1 MNIEISEAPITA
13 VVELALVPIAFKV
26 DRVLDLA
33 GQDNGGGGIVLSE
46 RGLDV
51 PYVKDYDAINCEGP
65 TQWAKRFDVS
75 KWGLIR
81 AHSNGSLV
89 GGAVV
94 AFNSADVIMLEG
106 CEDLAALWDI
116 RVSPEVRRQGIGARL
131 FHAAEVWATARGCR
145 QLKVETQ
152 NINVAACRFYA
163 QQGCVLG
170 GIQRLAYPELPD
182 EIQLLWYKDLATT
195 DPQNLRPANM
205 RLHPSAVRIVSGRG

>member
-1 MNIEISEAPITA
+1 MNIEISESPITA

-26 DRVLDLA
+26 DRVLDVA
-33 GQDNGGGGIVLSE
+33 GQDNGFGGVVLSE

-51 PYVKDYDAINCEGP
+51 PYMKDYDAINGEGP
-65 TQWAKRFDVS
+65 TQWAKRFDIS
-75 KWGLIR
+75 NWGLIQ
-81 AHSNGSLV
+81 AHSNGTLV

-94 AFNSADVIMLEG
+94 AFNSDGVIMLEG
-106 CEDLAALWDI
+106 RKDLAALWDI
-116 RVSPEVRRQGIGARL
+116 RVSPEVRRQGVGAGL

-170 GIQRLAYPELPD
+170 AIQRFAYPELPD
-182 EIQLLWYKDLATT
+182 EIQLIWHKDLSTT
-195 DPQNLRPANM
+195 DQ
-205 RLHPSAVRIVSGRG
+205 HTV

>member
-13 VVELALVPIAFKV
+13 VVELALIPIAFKV
-26 DRVLDLA
+26 DCVLDVA
-33 GQDNGGGGIVLSE
+33 GQDDGFGGVVLSE
-46 RGLDV
+46 RRLDV
-51 PYVKDYDAINCEGP
+51 PYVKDYDAITGEGP
-65 TQWAKRFDVS
+65 TEWAKRFDIS
-75 KWGLIR
+75 NWGLLR

-94 AFNSADVIMLEG
+94 AFNSAGVIMLEG
-106 CEDLAALWDI
+106 REDLAALWDI
-116 RVSPEVRRQGIGARL
+116 RVLPEVRRQGVGARL

-182 EIQLLWYKDLATT
+182 EIQLLWYKDLPTPDRQT
-195 DPQNLRPANM
+195 
-205 RLHPSAVRIVSGRG
+205 V